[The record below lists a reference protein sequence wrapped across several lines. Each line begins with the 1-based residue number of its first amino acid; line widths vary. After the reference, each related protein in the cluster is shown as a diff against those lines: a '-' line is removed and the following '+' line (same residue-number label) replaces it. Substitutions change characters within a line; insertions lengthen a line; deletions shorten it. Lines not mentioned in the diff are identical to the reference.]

1 MEYPSDI
8 DHFLRAVA
16 VFAAGQE
23 PSSWPAPRP
32 HGVVAEQLVS
42 AASALRAAGDVL
54 ASHINPTALVRSRQ
68 GVHLRSPGSKA
79 GVIGDLALVAETA
92 CATDQE
98 LRRWLE
104 RGMRRSPELKALH
117 EGEIRRIGGPLG
129 EEIRR
134 QFEGH
139 RYASPEVIRQ
149 LQVAS
154 AVAPAM
160 WRVARNRDVIGVV
173 RAVAADLYRNPEQAT
188 ILSIS
193 DACRLGIRAAERA
206 AHLGGWR
213 AGKSRVRSHPV
224 VALWRTAGFLV
235 DEYGPQPKV
244 EYPMRATIAETVAY
258 LTLPPPRD
266 SSNLPGKQHHFKDA
280 LADLA
285 GGTLQALEHALMKRQ
300 LVTETY
306 VLGASHTGLIRR
318 AEKQW
323 EVMTSADERI
333 ANLTDI
339 LSDLAT
345 RRPAPLNA
353 APDVAAQLDAAAPG
367 PASAPA
373 DQLHRPPDLTTWPV
387 PHRGR

>member
-1 MEYPSDI
+1 
-8 DHFLRAVA
+8 
-16 VFAAGQE
+16 
-23 PSSWPAPRP
+23 
-32 HGVVAEQLVS
+32 
-42 AASALRAAGDVL
+42 
-54 ASHINPTALVRSRQ
+54 
-68 GVHLRSPGSKA
+68 
-79 GVIGDLALVAETA
+79 
-92 CATDQE
+92 
-98 LRRWLE
+98 
-104 RGMRRSPELKALH
+104 MRRSPELKALH

-235 DEYGPQPKV
+235 DDTG
-244 EYPMRATIAETVAY
+244 RSRRSSTRCA
-258 LTLPPPRD
+258 PP
-266 SSNLPGKQHHFKDA
+266 S
-280 LADLA
+280 
-285 GGTLQALEHALMKRQ
+285 
-300 LVTETY
+300 
-306 VLGASHTGLIRR
+306 
-318 AEKQW
+318 
-323 EVMTSADERI
+323 
-333 ANLTDI
+333 
-339 LSDLAT
+339 
-345 RRPAPLNA
+345 RRPW
-353 APDVAAQLDAAAPG
+353 
-367 PASAPA
+367 
-373 DQLHRPPDLTTWPV
+373 HT
-387 PHRGR
+387 